1 MSTNVHVIYVQI
13 PEPVEIGGMTITP
26 LQQMLCVVPIQFK
39 LFVIEKCV
47 PLQKLCVCVCVSNS
61 NKHLLKKQQTENWF
75 SFH

>member
-1 MSTNVHVIYVQI
+1 MRTNVQVIYVQI
-13 PEPVEIGGMTITP
+13 PEPVKIGGMTISP
-26 LQQMLCVVPIQFK
+26 LQQMFCVLPIQFK

-47 PLQKLCVCVCVSNS
+47 PFQKLCVCMSSS